1 MKNVI
6 LTLAIIIL
14 LFLTMKDHVESF
26 QSCDPEKVQDG
37 DRGDAGLPGA
47 DMDLTVDNSKKEV
60 INKFINDLRFIDGR
74 FYLGDVLLGC

>member
-6 LTLAIIIL
+6 LTLAIIVL

-26 QSCDPEKVQDG
+26 QSCDPEKVQNG
-37 DRGDAGLPGA
+37 DRGDAGEPGRNLN
-47 DMDLTVDNSKKEV
+47 LTINNSKKEV
-60 INKFINDLRFIDGR
+60 INSFINDLRLTDGQ